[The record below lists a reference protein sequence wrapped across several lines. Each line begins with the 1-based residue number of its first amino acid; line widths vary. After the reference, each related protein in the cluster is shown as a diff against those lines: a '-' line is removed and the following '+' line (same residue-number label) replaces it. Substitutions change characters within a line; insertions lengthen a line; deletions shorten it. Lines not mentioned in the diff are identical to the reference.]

1 MTNVHEEI
9 SKILSDAHSKI
20 SKIDAGDFNGVKE
33 SAMMMLQQ
41 RSNQLTQNFNDI
53 APLDFV
59 PKPAEPLTKM
69 FGREFN
75 PPQQPTLKNVS
86 IGKTHEE
93 VDNELQNIIN
103 LYSDFP
109 TIEPK
114 DLLDKYSET
123 EIRGVAKMAGL
134 PHSDK
139 IDTKYIS
146 SIKKAMGE
154 KQRLNEVTET
164 ATAGVDDEVKHAVH
178 DDGTVAEETIRE
190 DGVLDLVD
198 APAKKVKK

>member
-1 MTNVHEEI
+1 MENVHEEI
-9 SKILSDAHSKI
+9 SKILKAAHEKVA
-20 SKIDAGDFNGVKE
+20 KIDAGDFSGVKE

-69 FGREFN
+69 FGREFK
-75 PPQQPTLKNVS
+75 QPEPEVMKQSRAADTEMSN
-86 IGKTHEE
+86 IKT
-93 VDNELQNIIN
+93 

-114 DLLDKYSET
+114 DLMDKYSET

-134 PHSDK
+134 PHSSK
-139 IDTKYIS
+139 IDTKYIN
-146 SIKKAMGE
+146 SIKKAMSE

-164 ATAGVDDEVKHAVH
+164 AAAGIVENDEVKHAVH
-178 DDGTVAEETIRE
+178 DDGTVSQERITES
-190 DGVLDLVD
+190 GVLDLVD
-198 APAKKVKK
+198 APGKKAKK